1 MIPDIQ
7 QSVYEQNLRECPLS
21 LSRVVQSQSAMLPF
35 AQYLV
40 TYSGQFQAMYD
51 LHPGYIEASIRA
63 AVNKGLYR
71 PPEVAREAHIFK
83 GGAYL
88 LPSNISQN
96 VFTSGNGDKSEV
108 VH

>member
-7 QSVYEQNLRECPLS
+7 QNVYEQNMRECPLS
-21 LSRVVQSQSAMLPF
+21 LSRVVQPQRAMLLF
-35 AQYLV
+35 DQYLV

-51 LHPGYIEASIRA
+51 LHPGYIGAPIRA
-63 AVNKGLYR
+63 VVNKGLYR

-88 LPSNISQN
+88 LPGNISQN
-96 VFTSGNGDKSEV
+96 VFTCGYGGKSEV